1 MSDSPTLSRM
11 RLVPVLLAGLAT
23 AAAMAV
29 VGWGMTE
36 VTMVGPRAAARI
48 AALAPQVEVTL
59 LLVLGLPVWAGLL
72 RTESSPAWRQALS
85 ATWRGRQLRVWGA
98 ATAQLKFV
106 GTLILAGGF
115 VWVLAS
121 LAGLGPSLG
130 EIARVRL
137 VLLAFAVFGI
147 GLGMWTRAVWPGT
160 AAAVGACML
169 VLVAMAATPLAV
181 APVIAVAGAWQPLIQ
196 ASILLNPWV
205 VTAGISRLD
214 ILRMQWV
221 YALSPLGA
229 VEASYP
235 SLGLAVAVY
244 GGAGVVL
251 LLLAVRGLR
260 TQGDFCGAGR

>member
-1 MSDSPTLSRM
+1 MSDSATLSRM
-11 RLVPVLLAGLAT
+11 RLIPIVLAGLGT
-23 AAAMAV
+23 AAALAL
-29 VGWGMTE
+29 VGWGMTG
-36 VTMVGPRAAARI
+36 VAMVGPRAAARI

-59 LLVLGLPVWAGLL
+59 LLVVGLPVWAGLL
-72 RTESSPAWRQALS
+72 RADASPAWRQAVS
-85 ATWRGRQLRVWGA
+85 ATRRGRRLRVWGA
-98 ATAQLKFV
+98 ATAQLKLV

-137 VLLAFAVFGI
+137 VLLAFTVFGI
-147 GLGMWTRAVWPGT
+147 GLGMWARAVWPGVE
-160 AAAVGACML
+160 AVGACIL

-181 APVIAVAGAWQPLIQ
+181 APVIAVAGASPPLIQ
-196 ASILLNPWV
+196 ASILLNPWI

-244 GGAGVVL
+244 GGAGVAL
-251 LLLAVRGLR
+251 LLLAVRAL
-260 TQGDFCGAGR
+260 GRRGSVYGTGR